1 MMTHRRRGAALV
13 ALAATILALGAAGC
27 GDDGDE
33 AADHTT
39 AIGFSQI
46 ADSGVSGQVD
56 LTQDGT
62 RVTGNIE
69 VSGLEPG
76 TAHAM
81 HIHGMAGKDHGCAED
96 ERTSEHLI
104 NLPDVT
110 ADDEGVGRIE
120 IDIEGPADAI
130 REGTYIMVHQNPT
143 PASMDGDM
151 SGDTLRGDADAT
163 SQAGLILVHAG
174 EDHSTQE
181 EAEAHR
187 AKDNPPI
194 ACAEFTDR

>member
-1 MMTHRRRGAALV
+1 MTHRRRGAALV

-33 AADHTT
+33 AEDHTT

-46 ADSGVSGQVD
+46 ADSGVSGEVD

-69 VSGLEPG
+69 VFGLEPG

-81 HIHGMAGKDHGCAED
+81 HIHGVAGKDHGCAED

-130 REGTYIMVHQNPT
+130 REGTYIMVHQDPT
-143 PASMDGDM
+143 PGSMDGDM
-151 SGDTLRGDADAT
+151 SGGGADAT
-163 SQAGLILVHAG
+163 SQAQVILVHAG
-174 EDHSTQE
+174 EDHSTTE
-181 EAEAHR
+181 EAEAHQ
-187 AKDNPPI
+187 AMDNPPI
-194 ACAEFTDR
+194 ACAEFTDQ